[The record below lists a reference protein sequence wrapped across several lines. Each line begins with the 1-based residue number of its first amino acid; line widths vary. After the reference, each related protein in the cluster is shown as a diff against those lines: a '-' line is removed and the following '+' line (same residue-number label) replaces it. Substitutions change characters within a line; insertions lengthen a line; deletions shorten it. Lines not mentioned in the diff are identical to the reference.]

1 MQVKIAGYNVDAD
14 LLQRLREAMK
24 RLAIG
29 MEPLDVALDLNLQ
42 EALQGDNLTP
52 ETIAAAYAR
61 ISRYPESVGELRRSA
76 ARSVA
81 RARKSNRTIIFE
93 YGHNSVAE
101 HAVFNVD
108 ITGIS
113 RLGVETVEARRLM
126 SYTEKSQRY
135 IALNREYVIPPE
147 FTGTPFKGKL
157 EKLCE
162 GAFDTYQLFLQKIEG
177 QFGEEAKFAARED
190 ARYILPLSCGAQLG
204 MTGNARNIEHL
215 LRRTLNH
222 PLGELREFGKQL
234 KEQAEKTAPS
244 LIRHLEAEHFEK
256 EDLPP
261 VYAGKIP
268 EAEVSLVNFEEDL
281 DAYTLTAMIF
291 AREGLSC
298 GEAYPKAKNM
308 PVEQRRTYFQAR
320 LKDLQPYHTL
330 PRAFETAQFG
340 FEIKLSATAFAQL
353 KRHRL
358 AQLLPLPYEPKLGVT
373 MPQTIIDCGMEKEF
387 HKQITAAEKL
397 YSSIREKMP
406 YQAPYALANAHR
418 RVVYFQAN
426 ARELGHFA
434 RMRMDKAAQ
443 WDIRR
448 IAGMMI
454 SAAREKAPLT
464 TGLVCGKDD
473 FAECYKKFMD

>member
-76 ARSVA
+76 ARSVQ

-108 ITGIS
+108 ISGIS
-113 RLGVETVEARRLM
+113 RLAVETVEARRLM

-147 FTGTPFKGKL
+147 FIGTLFKAKL

-162 GAFDTYQLFLQKIEG
+162 AAFDAYQMFLQKIEEH
-177 QFGEEAKFAARED
+177 FGEEAKYAARED
-190 ARYILPLSCGAQLG
+190 ARYILPLASGAQLG

-222 PLGELREFGKQL
+222 PLAELREFGRQL
-234 KEQAEKTAPS
+234 KEQAEKVAPS
-244 LIRHLEAEHFEK
+244 LIRHLQPEHFEK
-256 EDLPP
+256 EDFPP
-261 VYAGKIP
+261 VYAGENP
-268 EAEVSLVNFEEDL
+268 QAEAALVNVEDDL
-281 DAYTLTAMIF
+281 DAYTLTGMIF
-291 AREGLSC
+291 TGEGLSC
-298 GEAYPKAKNM
+298 GEANNKAAKM
-308 PVEQRRTYFQAR
+308 PAGERKAYFQAR
-320 LKDLQPYHTL
+320 LQDLQAYHTL
-330 PRAFETAQFG
+330 PRTFETAQFG
-340 FEIKLSATAFAQL
+340 FQLMISATAFAQL
-353 KRHRL
+353 KRHRM
-358 AQLLPLPYEPKLGVT
+358 AQLLPLPYEPKLGVVI
-373 MPQTIIDCGMEKEF
+373 PQTIKDCGLEKAF
-387 HKQITAAEKL
+387 RARIQAAETL
-397 YSSIREKMP
+397 YSLIRDTKP
-406 YQAPYALANAHR
+406 YLAPYALTNAHR

-434 RMRMDKAAQ
+434 RMRMDKQAQ

-448 IAGMMI
+448 IAGLMI
-454 SAAREKAPLT
+454 DAAKEKAPLT
-464 TGLVCGKDD
+464 MGLVCGKDE
-473 FAECYKKFMD
+473 FAECYRGFMG